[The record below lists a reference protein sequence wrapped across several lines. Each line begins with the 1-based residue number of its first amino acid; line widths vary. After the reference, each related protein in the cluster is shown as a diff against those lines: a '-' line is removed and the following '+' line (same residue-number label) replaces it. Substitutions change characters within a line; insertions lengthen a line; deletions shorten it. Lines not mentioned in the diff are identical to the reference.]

1 MGWNPNQGEN
11 DYFNLCEKLVQDNC
25 SATRK
30 TALGLE
36 AIQISRVTRVYN
48 KLRRNTFDSKIDQLT
63 NSDSQLPLDQSYCFI
78 VCDPSKNSELVSIV
92 ENNKMDIVA
101 TSPLDADLRF
111 HKNYNSSFPPST
123 THLGELIVR
132 FLSSNNH
139 FSVLCRVYLG
149 RCLPVRG
156 ELNKAKN
163 DQQVDSFYEET
174 LNGRKF
180 RILNGE
186 YILPEFILE
195 LEFIPKPRAFPPL
208 IFHIDLQTGS

>member
-123 THLGELIVR
+123 THLGEWIFDRSIVLR
-132 FLSSNNH
+132 
-139 FSVLCRVYLG
+139 
-149 RCLPVRG
+149 
-156 ELNKAKN
+156 
-163 DQQVDSFYEET
+163 
-174 LNGRKF
+174 GRKLQLA
-180 RILNGE
+180 IIIVQ
-186 YILPEFILE
+186 YCAEFTLAD
-195 LEFIPKPRAFPPL
+195 AFLCAVNWTKQNWTINKL
-208 IFHIDLQTGS
+208 IHFMKKHSMAENFESWTVNISSQNSS

>member
-1 MGWNPNQGEN
+1 VNFYPI
-11 DYFNLCEKLVQDNC
+11 FV
-25 SATRK
+25 
-30 TALGLE
+30 
-36 AIQISRVTRVYN
+36 
-48 KLRRNTFDSKIDQLT
+48 RRS
-63 NSDSQLPLDQSYCFI
+63 C
-78 VCDPSKNSELVSIV
+78 
-92 ENNKMDIVA
+92 NN
-101 TSPLDADLRF
+101 R
-111 HKNYNSSFPPST
+111 
-123 THLGELIVR
+123 
-132 FLSSNNH
+132 

-156 ELNKAKN
+156 ELNKAKLN

-208 IFHIDLQTGS
+208 IFHIDLQTGW

>member
-123 THLGELIVR
+123 THLGEWIFIR
-132 FLSSNNH
+132 FLSGAVAITI
-139 FSVLCRVYLG
+139 FQYC
-149 RCLPVRG
+149 
-156 ELNKAKN
+156 A
-163 DQQVDSFYEET
+163 
-174 LNGRKF
+174 
-180 RILNGE
+180 
-186 YILPEFILE
+186 EFILVDVF
-195 LEFIPKPRAFPPL
+195 LFVVNWTKQRTINK
-208 IFHIDLQTGS
+208 